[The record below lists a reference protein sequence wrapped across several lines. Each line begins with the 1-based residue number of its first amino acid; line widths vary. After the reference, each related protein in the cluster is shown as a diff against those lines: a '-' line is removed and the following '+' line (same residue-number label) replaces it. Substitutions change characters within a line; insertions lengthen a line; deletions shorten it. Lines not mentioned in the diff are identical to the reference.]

1 MMGYVVPSA
10 PGRTLYFTTM
20 LHQGGPPQ
28 QTALGW
34 KQRLQQLLRPAWV
47 EHVKAHGIVDADVA
61 MAAGL
66 SANRWVQGG
75 RRTGGWE
82 TRGGM
87 SHFLGDLGAVPC
99 CAHRWHCSSKPEYC

>member
-20 LHQGGPPQ
+20 LRQGAPPQ
-28 QTALGW
+28 QKALGW

-66 SANRWVQGG
+66 SANR
-75 RRTGGWE
+75 
-82 TRGGM
+82 
-87 SHFLGDLGAVPC
+87 
-99 CAHRWHCSSKPEYC
+99 